1 MTAALAIWLT
11 PALLIFDR
19 SLRCRH
25 SVRLSL
31 AIAAIRPVTAGV
43 LIWEKVR

>member
-31 AIAAIRPVTAGV
+31 AAAIRPVTAGV